1 MKKLKNVESKSKK
14 RSSSVL
20 SFNYRNKLL
29 DGKNRTKTSF
39 FSSSKIYDNFDNANN
54 FIPKNKIFL
63 FNSLLNDIKKYNY
76 KNKSLKSEKYDLKD
90 INIIKEKENNKLI
103 SKITHYLDQKKQ
115 KVSLINKLNEPK
127 LENLKKLLYESK
139 SEQDILAKT

>member
-1 MKKLKNVESKSKK
+1 M
-14 RSSSVL
+14 
-20 SFNYRNKLL
+20 
-29 DGKNRTKTSF
+29 
-39 FSSSKIYDNFDNANN
+39 
-54 FIPKNKIFL
+54 
-63 FNSLLNDIKKYNY
+63 
-76 KNKSLKSEKYDLKD
+76 KD

-139 SEQDILAKT
+139 SEQDILAKTFSTKFIGNEEYKNLSYAFEKGHGQKMGEILQYKGNVKDSTFRKRQSKLYN